1 MYALTEP
8 ELLDEFAS
16 VYALIF
22 FMQTLDHFA
31 GMSLDWPMDVRALL
45 SALVLPT
52 SPLHLPYISL
62 YLPISPYISQVRA
75 LFSALSLANFNLQL
89 LAMDC
94 YEGWGGLP
102 RRLALQFTC
111 PLLCLAI
118 YGFLLLIYATLLF
131 LGRVT
136 TKGRDESLLAAL
148 VRIQR
153 SPKLAHA
160 LDRTVGAYQALLYVM
175 YPMLL
180 INVISIFDCRPVDE
194 YIGLEVLDAQP
205 SIDCY
210 SEVG

>member
-1 MYALTEP
+1 M
-8 ELLDEFAS
+8 
-16 VYALIF
+16 
-22 FMQTLDHFA
+22 
-31 GMSLDWPMDVRALL
+31 
-45 SALVLPT
+45 
-52 SPLHLPYISL
+52 
-62 YLPISPYISQVRA
+62 RA

-210 SEVG
+210 SEVRVRVRVRARVRVRMRVRVSVSVRVRMRVRVRVRVRLTSPPPPRRPRSG

>member
-31 GMSLDWPMDVRALL
+31 GMSLDWPMD
-45 SALVLPT
+45 
-52 SPLHLPYISL
+52 
-62 YLPISPYISQVRA
+62 VRA

-136 TKGRDESLLAAL
+136 TRAATSRSSQPWYAYRGRPSW
-148 VRIQR
+148 
-153 SPKLAHA
+153 
-160 LDRTVGAYQALLYVM
+160 RTRWTARWA
-175 YPMLL
+175 PT
-180 INVISIFDCRPVDE
+180 RPCSTSCT
-194 YIGLEVLDAQP
+194 P
-205 SIDCY
+205 CC
-210 SEVG
+210 